1 MVGCTSHFDMLLKKF
16 LMYLGEFQVVYRQES
31 RRTNEEK
38 LIKYFIP
45 SSGEVLLGPS
55 EEERN

>member
-1 MVGCTSHFDMLLKKF
+1 MVGCTSHFDTLLKKF
-16 LMYLGEFQVVYRQES
+16 LMYLGEIQVVYRQS

-45 SSGEVLLGPS
+45 SSGAVLLGPS